1 LILGR
6 IQLACECT
14 CCLDGQASKA
24 VSIATCTTPEC
35 FPAEA
40 GRSAHIDA
48 IKVLQNLLKPLQ
60 NWPSPQDFFQYLI
73 QPDGRKIPVSERA
86 FAKVLT
92 ALSRDNFQQILLL
105 QKL

>member
-1 LILGR
+1 LISGCT
-6 IQLACECT
+6 QLACEFT
-14 CCLDGQASKA
+14 SCLDGQASKA
-24 VSIATCTTPEC
+24 VPVASCTTPEC

-40 GRSAHIDA
+40 GRSAHVDT
-48 IKVLQNLLKPLQ
+48 IKVLQNLLKPLG

-92 ALSRDNFQQILLL
+92 ALSQDNFQQILLL